1 MRFRTALSRTPSSN
15 SAACTGLQTAADWA
29 AALLDERLCL
39 SGRNTRPVPSHG
51 SNARISALL
60 KDLAAAQTAREKRF
74 AYRRAADAVMAL
86 DEPIEALVQPDGT
99 LRKIPNVGPSSAKVI
114 LEALATGGSERV
126 ERAVAESASAAD
138 VARSRELRDDVL
150 SRADVVQA
158 LGDTSLRGPALKDYR
173 GDLQMHSDWSDGR
186 ATIAEMADG
195 CVARGYVFSAITDHG
210 HGLSIAGGVSAAELA
225 EQHKEIDAI
234 NRRYGKS
241 FRLLKGVE
249 ANIQADGQLDLSAEE
264 LRSLDVVLAA
274 PHSKLRTSEDQT
286 MRLVTA
292 IATPGVHVLAH
303 PRGRKIGMRP
313 GLTAD
318 WDLVFAAAAKLGVAI
333 ELDGDPSRQDLDFS
347 MAKRALA
354 LECLFAVDSD
364 AHSVRELAY
373 VETAIAHAR
382 LAGIPK
388 DRIINCWGLTKL
400 LAWLPT
406 AWAR

>member
-1 MRFRTALSRTPSSN
+1 MAHAT
-15 SAACTGLQTAADWA
+15 
-29 AALLDERLCL
+29 
-39 SGRNTRPVPSHG
+39 
-51 SNARISALL
+51 NARISALL

-86 DEPIEALVQPDGT
+86 EEPLEALVQPDGT
-99 LRKIPNVGPSSAKVI
+99 LRKIPHVGPSSAKVI
-114 LEALATGGSERV
+114 LEALATGASERV

-138 VARSRELRDDVL
+138 IARSRELRADVL

-158 LGDTSLRGPALKDYR
+158 LRDTSLVGPGLSDYR
-173 GDLQMHSDWSDGR
+173 GDLQMHSEWSDGR
-186 ATIAEMADG
+186 TTIAAMADG
-195 CVARGYVFSAITDHG
+195 CIARGYAFMAITDHG
-210 HGLSIAGGVSAAELA
+210 HGLSIAGGVSPDELV
-225 EQHKEIDAI
+225 EQHKEIDEL
-234 NRRYGKS
+234 NRQFGKS
-241 FRLLKGVE
+241 FRVLKGIE
-249 ANIQADGQLDLSAEE
+249 ANIQSDGALDLSAAE
-264 LRSLDVVLAA
+264 LKTIDVVLAA

-313 GLTAD
+313 GIAAD

-333 ELDGDPSRQDLDFS
+333 ELDGDPSRQDIDFT
-347 MAKRALA
+347 MAKRALD
-354 LECLFAVDSD
+354 LGCLFALDSD

-388 DRIINCWGLTKL
+388 ERVINCWTLRRL
-400 LAWLPT
+400 LDWLPR
-406 AWAR
+406 AWNR

>member
-1 MRFRTALSRTPSSN
+1 
-15 SAACTGLQTAADWA
+15 
-29 AALLDERLCL
+29 
-39 SGRNTRPVPSHG
+39 VPTHAT
-51 SNARISALL
+51 NASISALL

-74 AYRRAADAVMAL
+74 AYRRAAEAVMAL
-86 DEPIEALVQPDGT
+86 EEPIEALVQPDGT

-138 VARSRELRDDVL
+138 IARSRELRADVL

-158 LGDTSLRGPALKDYR
+158 LGDGSLRGPSLKDYR
-173 GDLQMHSDWSDGR
+173 GDLQMHSIWSDGR
-186 ATIAEMADG
+186 ATLADMADG

-225 EQHKEIDAI
+225 DQHKEIDAI

-249 ANIQADGQLDLSAEE
+249 ANIQADGRLDLSTEE
-264 LRSLDVVLAA
+264 RRTLDVVLAA
-274 PHSKLRTSEDQT
+274 PHSKLRTTADQT

-292 IATPGVHVLAH
+292 LATPGVHVLAH

-313 GLTAD
+313 GIAAD
-318 WDLVFAAAAKLGVAI
+318 WDLVFAAAAKLGVAV
-333 ELDGDPSRQDLDFS
+333 ELDGDPSRQDLDFTL
-347 MAKRALA
+347 AARALA
-354 LECLFAVDSD
+354 AGCLFALDSD

-382 LAGIPK
+382 LAGIPRE
-388 DRIINCWGLTKL
+388 RIINCWTLKKL
-400 LAWLPT
+400 LDWLPR
-406 AWAR
+406 AWSR